1 MSLLSDAEKAE
12 FSAEIVK
19 VAETFERDIVIY
31 KEAQKIIVST
41 DVNWNP
47 FQQNDLN
54 LIPQNPENQAQ
65 VYNMRAR
72 IWYER
77 QQPNPYLEPYVGGNL
92 DEAQLKLKNPEGKVR
107 IKIGPSGW
115 AIMGGAKLIQFDGFM
130 FDVESSPRAHGL
142 FDNQYYTF
150 WLKRTS

>member
-1 MSLLSDAEKAE
+1 MSLLSDAEKAAL
-12 FSAEIVK
+12 SAEIVK

-41 DVNWNP
+41 DPNWNP

-65 VYNMRAR
+65 RYDMRAR

-77 QQPNPYLEPYVGGNL
+77 QQPSPYFEPYVGGNL
-92 DEAQLKLKNPEGKVR
+92 DESQLKLKNLEGRVR
-107 IKIGPSGW
+107 IKVGPSGW
-115 AIMGGAKLIQFDGFM
+115 AIMGGAKSVEFDGSI
-130 FDVESSPRAHGL
+130 FDVESTSRPHGL
-142 FDNQYYTF
+142 FDSQYYTF
-150 WLKRTS
+150 WLKKTS